1 MIMKKLLVMLVVC
14 MFGLI
19 GCGQATPEEEVAP
32 TTTPII
38 EKVEEEEVVATPT
51 MTPVISEVEVEVI
64 PTATPFPTPT
74 PVIDEPSGPNYDPNV
89 IAPKTEEEEET
100 TPVVEEVV
108 VDLNNPDYDTAPG
121 AVWFTVE
128 FWLEYPSEGNV
139 FCHAS
144 CYDTEGNL
152 ITGGFWTKSYTQAKE
167 LESFSSNKMRVLT
180 SMWDYERRDRWGDE
194 LYSYAWSDFL
204 HKFMPVE
211 E

>member
-1 MIMKKLLVMLVVC
+1 MKKLLVMLVVC

-51 MTPVISEVEVEVI
+51 MTPVISEVEVEVEVT
-64 PTATPFPTPT
+64 PTATPFPSPT

-100 TPVVEEVV
+100 TPVVEEVF
-108 VDLNNPDYDTAPG
+108 VDLNNPDYDTLPG
-121 AVWFTVE
+121 AVWFTME
-128 FWLEYPSEGNV
+128 FWLEYRNGGSV
-139 FCHAS
+139 YCHAS
-144 CYDTEGNL
+144 YYDTEGNL
-152 ITGGFWTKSYTQAKE
+152 IDGGFLFEFSAQAKKF
-167 LESFSSNKMRVLT
+167 ESFPNNKLRAVT
-180 SMWDYERRDRWGDE
+180 SISRYEERNEWVNE
-194 LYSYAWSDFL
+194 YYWMDFL
-204 HKFMPVE
+204 FDFKPVE

>member
-38 EKVEEEEVVATPT
+38 EEVEEVIATPT
-51 MTPVISEVEVEVI
+51 TTPVVNEDEVEVT
-64 PTATPFPTPT
+64 PTATPFPSPT

-100 TPVVEEVV
+100 TPVAEEVF
-108 VDLNNPDYDTAPG
+108 VDLNNPDYDTTPG
-121 AVWFTVE
+121 AVWFTME

-139 FCHAS
+139 YCHAS
-144 CYDTEGNL
+144 YYDAEGNL
-152 ITGGFWTKSYTQAKE
+152 ITGGFWTKSYIQAKE
-167 LESFSSNKMRVLT
+167 FESFPSNKMQVLT
-180 SMWDYERRDRWGDE
+180 SMYDYENRSEWKNE
-194 LYSYAWSDFL
+194 SYGTWDCFL
-204 HKFMPVE
+204 HNFMPVE

>member
-38 EKVEEEEVVATPT
+38 EEVEEEEVVATPT
-51 MTPVISEVEVEVI
+51 MTPVISEVEVEVT

-100 TPVVEEVV
+100 TPVVEEVF
-108 VDLNNPDYDTAPG
+108 VDLNNPDYDTLPG
-121 AVWFTVE
+121 AVWFTME
-128 FWLEYPSEGNV
+128 FWLEHTDENNV
-139 FCHAS
+139 YCHAS
-144 CYDTEGNL
+144 YYDAEGNL
-152 ITGGFWTKSYTQAKE
+152 ITGGFWTKSYIQAKE
-167 LESFSSNKMRVLT
+167 FESFPNNKLRAVT
-180 SMWDYERRDRWGDE
+180 DISDYEKRSKWGDK
-194 LYSYAWSDFL
+194 YYANWTDFL
-204 HKFMPVE
+204 FDFKPVE